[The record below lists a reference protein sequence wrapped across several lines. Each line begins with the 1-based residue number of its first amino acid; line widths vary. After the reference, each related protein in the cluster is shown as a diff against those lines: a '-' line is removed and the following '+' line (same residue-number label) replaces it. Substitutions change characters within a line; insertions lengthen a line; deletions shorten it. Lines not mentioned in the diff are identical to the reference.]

1 MPKFFERLLVLDRNQ
16 FATSARVYWL
26 AMILALAFCFLGQL
40 RYVPLDRLVEA
51 FLHPDNT
58 SFGEAYV
65 HFSLL
70 PRMAVAVLAGTALG
84 FTGAIFQQILKNPLA
99 EPSTLGI
106 LSGAQLAITIVSLT
120 LAGVSA
126 GQRELAGVVG
136 ALAAVVLV
144 CGLSFRSGFAP
155 VTLLLSGMIVSFAAG
170 SASVITALF
179 HHEYLRSVFIWG
191 SGSLIQNDFSNAVA
205 LSLRMLMLIP
215 ALLLFVRPLAIV
227 GLDDAGARSLGISP
241 SKLRV
246 VVLFLATVLSA
257 MVVARIGVIAFI
269 GLAAPHIARLCGA
282 RTLPQRLLW
291 GGLLGGALLLLA
303 DGVVLVIPPFIGEV
317 PTGTITALTGALA
330 MLFMLREIP
339 PTPFQATA
347 DSALQP
353 MAPITRNLALPLS
366 LVLMMLVAGL
376 SLTEHVFSENIDVS
390 VLAHG
395 RWPRV
400 LTSVSAGAM
409 LALSGAVLQAVARNP
424 MASPEGLG
432 VSGGAG
438 LGIIAALFL
447 GGMSSPVMP
456 LAGGIIGA
464 LLALAIILF
473 VARRHSFA
481 PGPVM
486 LAGVAVG
493 ALVTSVISVIVASGD
508 PRATYVLAWT
518 MGPTFRATGLVAIIA
533 ALIAIS
539 ALLLSPLFRR
549 WIEILPMGDAL
560 ARSIGM
566 RPVRIRATLLLFSA
580 TLTAAATLIVG
591 PLSFVGLMAPHMARM
606 SRPRGP
612 GSFMLMSSVIG
623 GLLMMLADWIGRSV
637 DFPYEIPAGV
647 LAAFIGCPYFIFL
660 VFRQGLKGE

>member
-1 MPKFFERLLVLDRNQ
+1 MHRNQ
-16 FATSARVYWL
+16 FVTPARAFWL
-26 AMILALAFCFLGQL
+26 ALILALALCVLGQL
-40 RYVPLDRLVEA
+40 RYVAPDRLFEA

-58 SFGEAYV
+58 SFGQAYV

-70 PRMAVAVLAGTALG
+70 PRIAVALLAGTALG
-84 FTGAIFQQILKNPLA
+84 FTGTIFQQILKNPLA
-99 EPSTLGI
+99 EPSTLGV
-106 LSGAQLAITIVSLT
+106 LSGAQLAITVVSLT
-120 LAGVSA
+120 TVSISAEYREFAGVI
-126 GQRELAGVVG
+126 G
-136 ALAAVVLV
+136 ALAAVALV
-144 CGLSFRSGFAP
+144 CGLAARSGFAP

-170 SASVITALF
+170 SASVVMALF

-191 SGSLIQNDFSNAVA
+191 SGSLIQNDFSNATA
-205 LSLRMLMLIP
+205 LSLRVLVLVP
-215 ALLLFVRPLAIV
+215 ALLLFVRPLAIA

-241 SKLRV
+241 SKLRL
-246 VVLFLATVLSA
+246 VVLFLATLLSA

-291 GGLLGGALLLLA
+291 GALIGGALLLLA
-303 DGVVLVIPPFIGEV
+303 DGIVLVAAPVIGEV

-330 MLFMLREIP
+330 MLFMLRKVP
-339 PTPFQATA
+339 PAPFQ
-347 DSALQP
+347 DRALQP

-366 LVLMMLVAGL
+366 IALMILVAGL
-376 SLTEHVFSENIDVS
+376 SLTEHVFSNNIDVS
-390 VLAHG
+390 VLALG

-400 LTSVSAGAM
+400 LTSASAGAM

-464 LLALAIILF
+464 LIALTIILF
-473 VARRHSFA
+473 VARRHDFA

-533 ALIAIS
+533 ALIAIV
-539 ALLLSPLFRR
+539 ALMLSPLFRR

-560 ARSIGM
+560 ARSVGM
-566 RPVRIRATLLLFSA
+566 RPVRIRAALLLFSA

-647 LAAFIGCPYFIFL
+647 LAAFIGCPYFILL
-660 VFRQGLKGE
+660 VFRQEAKR

>member
-1 MPKFFERLLVLDRNQ
+1 MHRNQ
-16 FATSARVYWL
+16 FVTPARVYWL
-26 AMILALAFCFLGQL
+26 AMTLTLSFCALGQL
-40 RYVPLDRLVEA
+40 RYVSPAHILDAL
-51 FLHPDNT
+51 FHPDSA
-58 SFGEAYV
+58 SFGQTYV

-70 PRMAVAVLAGTALG
+70 PRIVVALLAGTALG
-84 FTGAIFQQILKNPLA
+84 FAGTIFQQILKNPLA
-99 EPSTLGI
+99 EPSTLGV
-106 LSGAQLAITIVSLT
+106 LSGAQLAIIVVSLS

-126 GQRELAGVVG
+126 EQRELAGVSG
-136 ALAAVVLV
+136 ALAAVALV
-144 CGLSFRSGFAP
+144 CGLSYRSGFAP

-170 SASVITALF
+170 SASVVMALF

-191 SGSLIQNDFSNAVA
+191 SGSLIQNDFSNATA
-205 LSLRMLMLIP
+205 LSWRMLVLIP
-215 ALLLFVRPLAIV
+215 ALLLFVRPLAIA
-227 GLDDAGARSLGISP
+227 GLDDTGARSLGISP
-241 SKLRV
+241 SKLRLA
-246 VVLFLATVLSA
+246 VLCLATVLSA

-269 GLAAPHIARLCGA
+269 GLAAPHIARLAGA

-291 GGLLGGALLLLA
+291 GALIGGAVLLMA
-303 DGVVLVIPPFIGEV
+303 DGIVLIITPFIGEV
-317 PTGTITALTGALA
+317 PTGTITALAGAVA
-330 MLFMLREIP
+330 MLFMLREVP
-339 PTPFQATA
+339 PAPFQAGA
-347 DSALQP
+347 EGARHVVV
-353 MAPITRNLALPLS
+353 PIRRSLALPLS
-366 LVLMMLVAGL
+366 VVLMVVVAGL
-376 SLTEHVFSENIDVS
+376 SLTEHVFSNDIDMS
-390 VLAHG
+390 VLVQG

-400 LTSVSAGAM
+400 LTSASAGGM
-409 LALSGAVLQAVARNP
+409 LALAGAVLQAVARNP

-447 GGMSSPVMP
+447 GGISSPIMP

-473 VARRHSFA
+473 VAKHHDFA

-518 MGPTFRATGLVAIIA
+518 MGPTFRATGVVAIIA
-533 ALIAIS
+533 AIILLV

-549 WIEILPMGDAL
+549 WIEILPMGDAF

-566 RPVRIRATLLLFSA
+566 HPVRIRATLLLFSA
-580 TLTAAATLIVG
+580 TLTAAATLMVG
-591 PLSFVGLMAPHMARM
+591 PLSFVGLMAPHMVRM
-606 SRPRGP
+606 TRPRGP
-612 GSFMLMSSVIG
+612 GSFMLMSGVIG

-647 LAAFIGCPYFIFL
+647 LAAFIGCPYFILL
-660 VFRQGLKGE
+660 VFRQGAKSR

>member
-1 MPKFFERLLVLDRNQ
+1 MHRNQ
-16 FATSARVYWL
+16 FVTPARAFWL
-26 AMILALAFCFLGQL
+26 AMILGLAVCVLGQL
-40 RYVPLDRLVEA
+40 RYVAPDRLLEA

-58 SFGEAYV
+58 SFGQAYV

-70 PRMAVAVLAGTALG
+70 PRIAVALLAGTALG
-84 FTGAIFQQILKNPLA
+84 FTGTIFQQILKNPLA
-99 EPSTLGI
+99 EPSTLGV
-106 LSGAQLAITIVSLT
+106 LSGAQLAITVVSLT
-120 LAGVSA
+120 TVSISAEYREFAGVI
-126 GQRELAGVVG
+126 G
-136 ALAAVVLV
+136 ALAAVALV
-144 CGLSFRSGFAP
+144 CGLAARSGFAP

-170 SASVITALF
+170 SASVVMALF

-191 SGSLIQNDFSNAVA
+191 SGSLIQNDFSNATA
-205 LSLRMLMLIP
+205 LSLRVLVLVP
-215 ALLLFVRPLAIV
+215 ALLLFVRPLAIA

-241 SKLRV
+241 SKLRL
-246 VVLFLATVLSA
+246 VVLFLATLLSA

-291 GGLLGGALLLLA
+291 GALIGGALLLLA
-303 DGVVLVIPPFIGEV
+303 DGIVLVAAPVIGEV

-330 MLFMLREIP
+330 MLFMLRKVP
-339 PTPFQATA
+339 PAPFQ
-347 DSALQP
+347 DRALQP

-366 LVLMMLVAGL
+366 IALIILVAGL
-376 SLTEHVFSENIDVS
+376 SLTEHIFSNNIDVS
-390 VLAHG
+390 ALALG

-400 LTSVSAGAM
+400 LTSASAGAM

-464 LLALAIILF
+464 LIALTIILF
-473 VARRHSFA
+473 VARRHDFA

-533 ALIAIS
+533 ALIAIV
-539 ALLLSPLFRR
+539 ALMLSPLFRR

-560 ARSIGM
+560 ARSVGM
-566 RPVRIRATLLLFSA
+566 RPVRIRAALLLFSA

-647 LAAFIGCPYFIFL
+647 LAAFIGCPYFILL
-660 VFRQGLKGE
+660 VFRQEAKR

>member
-1 MPKFFERLLVLDRNQ
+1 
-16 FATSARVYWL
+16 
-26 AMILALAFCFLGQL
+26 MILGLAVCVLGQL
-40 RYVPLDRLVEA
+40 RYVAPDRLLEA

-58 SFGEAYV
+58 SFGQAYV

-70 PRMAVAVLAGTALG
+70 PRIAVALLAGTALG
-84 FTGAIFQQILKNPLA
+84 FTGTIFQQILKNPLA
-99 EPSTLGI
+99 EPSTLGV
-106 LSGAQLAITIVSLT
+106 LSGAQLAITVVSLT
-120 LAGVSA
+120 TVSISAEYREFAGVI
-126 GQRELAGVVG
+126 G
-136 ALAAVVLV
+136 ALAAVALV
-144 CGLSFRSGFAP
+144 CGLAARSGFAP

-170 SASVITALF
+170 SASVVMALF

-191 SGSLIQNDFSNAVA
+191 SGSLIQNDFSNATA
-205 LSLRMLMLIP
+205 LSLRVLVLVP
-215 ALLLFVRPLAIV
+215 ALLLFVRPLAIA

-241 SKLRV
+241 SKLRL
-246 VVLFLATVLSA
+246 VVLFLATLLSA

-291 GGLLGGALLLLA
+291 GALIGGALLLLA
-303 DGVVLVIPPFIGEV
+303 DGIVLVAAPVIGEV

-330 MLFMLREIP
+330 MLFMLRKVP
-339 PTPFQATA
+339 PAPFQ
-347 DSALQP
+347 DRALQP

-366 LVLMMLVAGL
+366 IALIILVAGL
-376 SLTEHVFSENIDVS
+376 SLTEHIFSNNIDVS
-390 VLAHG
+390 ALALG

-400 LTSVSAGAM
+400 LTSASAGAM

-464 LLALAIILF
+464 LIALTIILF
-473 VARRHSFA
+473 VARRHDFA

-533 ALIAIS
+533 ALIAIV
-539 ALLLSPLFRR
+539 ALMLSPLFRR

-560 ARSIGM
+560 ARSVGM
-566 RPVRIRATLLLFSA
+566 RPVRIRAALLLFSA

-647 LAAFIGCPYFIFL
+647 LAAFIGCPYFILL
-660 VFRQGLKGE
+660 VFRQEAKR

>member
-1 MPKFFERLLVLDRNQ
+1 VTP
-16 FATSARVYWL
+16 ARVYWL
-26 AMILALAFCFLGQL
+26 AMILALTLCVLGQL
-40 RYVPLDRLVEA
+40 RYVAPDRLLEA
-51 FLHPDNT
+51 FLYPDST
-58 SFGEAYV
+58 SFGQAYV

-70 PRMAVAVLAGTALG
+70 PRMAVAVLAGTTLG
-84 FTGAIFQQILKNPLA
+84 FTGTIFQQILKNPLA
-99 EPSTLGI
+99 EPSTLGV
-106 LSGAQLAITIVSLT
+106 LSGAQLAITIVSLS
-120 LAGVSA
+120 LASVSA
-126 GQRELAGVVG
+126 EQRELAGVVG
-136 ALAAVVLV
+136 ALAAVALV

-170 SASVITALF
+170 SASVIMALF

-191 SGSLIQNDFSNAVA
+191 SGSLIQNDFSNAGA
-205 LSLRMLMLIP
+205 LWWRMLVLVP
-215 ALLLFVRPLAIV
+215 ALLIFIRPLAIA
-227 GLDDAGARSLGISP
+227 GLDDANARSLGISP
-241 SKLRV
+241 SKLRLT
-246 VVLFLATVLSA
+246 VLFLATVLSA

-269 GLAAPHIARLCGA
+269 GLAAPHIARMCGA

-291 GGLLGGALLLLA
+291 GALIGGALLLLA
-303 DGVVLVIPPFIGEV
+303 DGIVLVITPYLGEV
-317 PTGTITALTGALA
+317 PTGTITALAGALA
-330 MLFMLREIP
+330 MLFMLREVP
-339 PTPFQATA
+339 AAPFQGTS
-347 DSALQP
+347 DSALRP
-353 MAPITRNLALPLS
+353 MAPITRKRALPL
-366 LVLMMLVAGL
+366 LVVLMILVVGL
-376 SLTEHVFSENIDVS
+376 SLTEHVSSSNIDMS
-390 VLAHG
+390 VLVNG

-400 LTSVSAGAM
+400 LTSASAGAM

-464 LLALAIILF
+464 LIALAIILF
-473 VARRHSFA
+473 VAKRHSFA

-533 ALIAIS
+533 ALIAIV
-539 ALLLSPLFRR
+539 ALLLSPLFCR
-549 WIEILPMGDAL
+549 WIEILPMGDSL
-560 ARSIGM
+560 ARSIGVNT
-566 RPVRIRATLLLFSA
+566 VRVRATLLLFSA

-591 PLSFVGLMAPHMARM
+591 PLSFVGLMAPHIARM

-612 GSFMLMSSVIG
+612 GSFMLMSSIIG

-647 LAAFIGCPYFIFL
+647 LASFIGCPYFIFL
-660 VFRQGLKGE
+660 AFRQGAKR

>member
-1 MPKFFERLLVLDRNQ
+1 MHRNQ
-16 FATSARVYWL
+16 FVTPARAFWL
-26 AMILALAFCFLGQL
+26 ALILALALCVLGQL
-40 RYVPLDRLVEA
+40 RYVAPDRLLET

-58 SFGEAYV
+58 SFGQAYV

-70 PRMAVAVLAGTALG
+70 PRIAVALLAGTALG
-84 FTGAIFQQILKNPLA
+84 FTGTIFQQILKNPLA
-99 EPSTLGI
+99 EPSTLGV
-106 LSGAQLAITIVSLT
+106 LSGAQLAITVVSLT
-120 LAGVSA
+120 TVSISAEYREFAGVI
-126 GQRELAGVVG
+126 G
-136 ALAAVVLV
+136 ALAAVAVV
-144 CGLSFRSGFAP
+144 CGLAARSGFAP

-170 SASVITALF
+170 SASVVMALF

-191 SGSLIQNDFSNAVA
+191 SGSLIQNDFSNATA
-205 LSLRMLMLIP
+205 LSLRMLVLVP
-215 ALLLFVRPLAIV
+215 ALLLFVRPLAIA

-241 SKLRV
+241 SKLRLA
-246 VVLFLATVLSA
+246 VLFLATLLSA

-291 GGLLGGALLLLA
+291 GALIGGALLLLA
-303 DGVVLVIPPFIGEV
+303 DGIVLVAAPVIGEV

-330 MLFMLREIP
+330 MLFMLRKVP
-339 PTPFQATA
+339 PAPFQ
-347 DSALQP
+347 DRALQP
-353 MAPITRNLALPLS
+353 MAPITRNLAPPLS
-366 LVLMMLVAGL
+366 IALMILVAGL
-376 SLTEHVFSENIDVS
+376 SLTEHVFSNNIDVS
-390 VLAHG
+390 VLALG

-400 LTSVSAGAM
+400 LTSASAGAM

-464 LLALAIILF
+464 LIALTIILF
-473 VARRHSFA
+473 VARRHDFA

-533 ALIAIS
+533 ALIAIV

-560 ARSIGM
+560 ARSVGM

-647 LAAFIGCPYFIFL
+647 LAAFIGCPYFILL
-660 VFRQGLKGE
+660 VFRQEAKR